1 MKEDNLAY
9 DLKHLS
15 ATDITPVNDAADIKT
30 ATQENVQLLVSQL
43 FQLPREQTDV
53 GPIVRL
59 DKLEFVE
66 QLPRMMPL
74 PKPKLKSRW
83 QKFAEERGIENK
95 KRSRLVWDEASKDWV
110 ARWGA
115 NSVKHKAE
123 KQDWLIE
130 VPLNSSEDPFEKK
143 RLAQQLVK
151 AKQKLREA
159 KNKLDH
165 SGKQLPAGV
174 NSSLVEGK
182 KRKKETL
189 DEVLKRAQ
197 VSSGSVGRFDR
208 RIESEKVM
216 DQGKKKKL
224 LSSNISEEKN
234 QALKIMNGVL
244 KGQSSSAG
252 ASANRKVVQ
261 ISRGKPTGHSS
272 KGDARKS
279 KQANRKK
286 VR

>member
-9 DLKHLS
+9 DLKHLM
-15 ATDITPVNDAADIKT
+15 ATDISPINEADDLKAIT
-30 ATQENVQLLVSQL
+30 RDNIQLLVSQI
-43 FQLPREQTDV
+43 FQLPREQTDI
-53 GPIVRL
+53 GPVVRL

-74 PKPKLKSRW
+74 PKPKVKSRW
-83 QKFAEERGIENK
+83 QKFAEERGIDKK

-110 ARWGA
+110 PRWGA

-143 RLAQQLVK
+143 KLAKQLVN

-159 KNKLDH
+159 RNKLDTQ
-165 SGKQLPAGV
+165 GDRLPAGV

-197 VSSGSVGRFDR
+197 VSSASAGRFDK
-208 RIESEKVM
+208 RIESEKVI
-216 DQGKKKKL
+216 DQGKRRKL

-234 QALKIMNGVL
+234 QTMKIMNSVL
-244 KGQSSSAG
+244 KGSSSVG
-252 ASANRKVVQ
+252 KDSSKVVQ
-261 ISRGKPTGHSS
+261 IAPKKAAPKS
-272 KGDARKS
+272 KGYMK
-279 KQANRKK
+279 KQKEANRKR

>member
-9 DLKHLS
+9 DLKHMM
-15 ATDITPVNDAADIKT
+15 ATDITLVSDSADLKAHT
-30 ATQENVQLLVSQL
+30 TENVQLLVSQI
-43 FQLPREQTDV
+43 FQLPREQTDI

-74 PKPKLKSRW
+74 PKPKIKSRW
-83 QKFAEERGIENK
+83 EKFAEERGIEKK

-110 ARWGA
+110 HRWGS
-115 NSVKHKAE
+115 NSAKNKAE
-123 KQDWLIE
+123 KQEWLME
-130 VPLNSSEDPFEKK
+130 VPLNSNGDPFEKK

-159 KNKLDH
+159 RNKFESTGD
-165 SGKQLPAGV
+165 QLPAGV

-197 VSSGSVGRFDR
+197 VSSSSVGRFDR

-224 LSSNISEEKN
+224 LSSNIGEEKS
-234 QALKIMNGVL
+234 QALKIMNSVL
-244 KGQSSSAG
+244 KGTSSASTG
-252 ASANRKVVQ
+252 KVVP
-261 ISRGKPTGHSS
+261 IGPRKAAPKGKAATR
-272 KGDARKS
+272 KAREG
-279 KQANRKK
+279 NRKK